1 MQIQHAPNVELPVFG
16 AVNRLMG
23 NIMNYYFHGVP
34 TAEAPFP
41 DQIPKNEVKVV
52 SRWQKGIEPPMVFPE
67 VDKSSGAVAFQTKD
81 DRHMRSYII
90 TLNAITEGINADNDA
105 GELQEA
111 AKEALRLAVLE
122 QWYFPGSGSLAYI
135 ENSSPPSRVSDW
147 ATSTGVVQMASLP
160 EHWARWESIHRI
172 MVRPPR
178 EASNKFIRNRKV

>member
-1 MQIQHAPNVELPVFG
+1 MQIQQAPSVELPVFG
-16 AVNRLMG
+16 SVSKLMI
-23 NIMNYYFHGVP
+23 NVMNYYFHGVP
-34 TAEAPFP
+34 TSEAPYP
-41 DQIPKNEVKVV
+41 DQQEGVKVV
-52 SRWQKGIEPPMVFPE
+52 SRYQKGILPPMVFPE

-90 TLNAITEGINADNDA
+90 TLNTITEGINADSDA

-111 AKEALRLAVLE
+111 GKEALRLAVLE
-122 QWYFPGSGSLAYI
+122 QWYFPDSGSISYI

-178 EASNKFIRNRKV
+178 EATNKFIRN